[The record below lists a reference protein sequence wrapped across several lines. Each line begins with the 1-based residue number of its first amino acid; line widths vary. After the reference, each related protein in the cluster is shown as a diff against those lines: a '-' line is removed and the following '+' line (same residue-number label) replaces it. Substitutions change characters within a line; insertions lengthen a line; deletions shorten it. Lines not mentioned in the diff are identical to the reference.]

1 MVIHESL
8 RLFPPSAF
16 VSRESL
22 EDMAIGRLMVPKGT
36 SIWIPIATLHH
47 DKQIWGEDADEFRPE
62 RFANGIHG
70 ACNAPHAYMPF
81 GLGARKC
88 VGKNLAMV
96 ELKIVL
102 SLILSRFRFS
112 LSPKYKH
119 SPTFS
124 LTIGPEFGVLL
135 IVSKL

>member
-22 EDMAIGRLMVPKGT
+22 EDISLQSLMVPKGT
-36 SIWIPIATLHH
+36 NIWIPIATLHH

-62 RFANGIHG
+62 RFANGIHR
-70 ACNAPHAYMPF
+70 ACNSPHVYMPF
-81 GLGARKC
+81 GVGARKC
-88 VGKNLAMV
+88 IGKHLAMV

-102 SLILSRFRFS
+102 SLILSRFRLS

-135 IVSKL
+135 LVGKL